1 MAVSNPPVQYPLAPK
16 PARRGGVLPI
26 VITILGA
33 ITILLMVAVI
43 GAGSPTYFIVGAIPS
58 TVALA
63 VCLLCYRWLDRW
75 EPEPTRLT
83 VMALI
88 WGGSAAVI
96 FSMLVEAAIPAS
108 DFATAAIVAPFVEEF
123 AKASVFVL
131 VATGARKLELTSLT
145 DHIFYAGVCA
155 LGFAFVENLGYF
167 ATASGAGDIVVMTLV
182 RTGFGVFGHP
192 LYTTATAVGIWAWRN
207 NRGFW
212 KVILGYLVAC
222 LLHGLWNGGP
232 TLVASAMGLGVNGE
246 LTAMVLIYVVLFVPV
261 FIGTVV
267 MTTRNRRKESEA
279 VRSQLPLMV
288 EAGLVT
294 PAEADMIA
302 DPGKRRAVLADSGKH
317 GRAARRSQERT
328 ITAVTEA
335 ALAQHRIA
343 KGEAGPELVRRRD
356 QLSEW
361 LRARP
366 DKLGQLPFMWQLP
379 QAQHPAN

>member
-1 MAVSNPPVQYPLAPK
+1 MQYPLTPK
-16 PARRGGVLPI
+16 PVRRSGTLPI
-26 VITILGA
+26 VITVLGA
-33 ITILLMVAVI
+33 IVILLIVALI
-43 GAGSPTYFIVGAIPS
+43 SAGSPVTFIVGAIPS
-58 TVALA
+58 TAALI

-88 WGGSAAVI
+88 WGGSAGVI
-96 FSMLVEAAIPAS
+96 FSFLVEMAIPAS
-108 DFATAAIVAPFVEEF
+108 EFVTMAIVAPLAEEL
-123 AKASVFVL
+123 AKASVFIL

-145 DHIFYAGVCA
+145 DHIFYAGICA

-167 ATASGAGDIVVMTLV
+167 ALSSSAGEFVVMTLV

-192 LYTTATAVGIWAWRN
+192 LYTTATAVGIWAWRTK
-207 NRGFW
+207 GGLW
-212 KVILGYLVAC
+212 KAAVGYIAAC

-232 TLVASAMGLGVNGE
+232 TLLAGSLGLDDTGQLAAMILVY
-246 LTAMVLIYVVLFVPV
+246 IVLFVPV
-261 FIGTVV
+261 FIGTII
-267 MTTRNRRKESEA
+267 MTTRNRRNEYEA

-302 DPGKRRAVLADSGKH
+302 DPRKRRAILADSGKY
-317 GRAARRSQERT
+317 GRVAKRNQKRT
-328 ITAVTEA
+328 ITAATEA

-343 KGEAGPELVRRRD
+343 AGEGGPELIKRRD

-361 LRARP
+361 LRSRP
-366 DKLGQLPFMWQLP
+366 DKLGQLPLMP
-379 QAQHPAN
+379 QFPPIQPPATW